1 MVHVELLCHRWSL
14 AMPSSYQNECAIFK
28 SSFCTCVQELRPFAG
43 QVHAGSSVPHPSYSP
58 CVKNSVEEHPLF
70 WVCTIGCGGHRK
82 GRREKDLPATRD
94 RKVIGLMSLS
104 SNCARSADLTC
115 DKYCL
120 RLIIVLSRIFQP
132 QALGKPVSIGK
143 MGVEKK
149 VSVSREGNKK
159 SHQFFWGV
167 GRKGKFSCLFFF
179 FNLAPQQALFECLCL
194 GEGQKLND
202 FGQLIFWDQVFWW
215 L

>member
-1 MVHVELLCHRWSL
+1 MDSPGLAHSL
-14 AMPSSYQNECAIFK
+14 A
-28 SSFCTCVQELRPFAG
+28 
-43 QVHAGSSVPHPSYSP
+43 
-58 CVKNSVEEHPLF
+58 
-70 WVCTIGCGGHRK
+70 
-82 GRREKDLPATRD
+82 
-94 RKVIGLMSLS
+94 
-104 SNCARSADLTC
+104 
-115 DKYCL
+115 
-120 RLIIVLSRIFQP
+120 LSRTFQP

-159 SHQFFWGV
+159 SHQFFLGV
-167 GRKGKFSCLFFF
+167 GRKGKFSCLFFLTWPPNKPF
-179 FNLAPQQALFECLCL
+179 LSVFVW